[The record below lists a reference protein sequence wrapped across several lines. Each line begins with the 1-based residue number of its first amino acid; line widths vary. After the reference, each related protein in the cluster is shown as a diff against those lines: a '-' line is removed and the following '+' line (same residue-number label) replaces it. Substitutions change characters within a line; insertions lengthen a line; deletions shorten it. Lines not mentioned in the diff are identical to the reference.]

1 MITIELLYFDGCPS
15 WQNAWTDLGLA
26 LAETG
31 VDATVRL
38 RDIEA
43 LPESELTGFA
53 GSPTIR
59 IDGMDLE
66 GYDVPPVVACRRY
79 EGNDGRGWPSAGLLH
94 DRLVAPT
101 TGGTS

>member
-1 MITIELLYFDGCPS
+1 MITIELLYFGGCPS
-15 WQNAWTDLGLA
+15 WRHAWTDLGLV

-43 LPESELTGFA
+43 LPKSVLSGFA

-59 IDGMDLE
+59 IDGVDLE
-66 GYDVPPVVACRRY
+66 GYDGPPVVACRRY
-79 EGNDGRGWPSAGLLH
+79 QGNDGRGWPSAALLC
-94 DRLVAPT
+94 DRLTAAATVGA
-101 TGGTS
+101 S

>member
-1 MITIELLYFDGCPS
+1 MITIELLYFGGCPS

-38 RDIEA
+38 RDSEA

-59 IDGMDLE
+59 VDGVDLE
-66 GYDVPPVVACRRY
+66 GYDGPPVVACRRY
-79 EGNDGRGWPSAGLLH
+79 EGNDGRGWPSAALLRG
-94 DRLVAPT
+94 RLAAAT
-101 TGGTS
+101 TVGAS